1 MSENIRK
8 EIISWIK
15 LVATAFIIAFLLKT
29 YIFQIAYVKGPSMEP
44 TLYEGQILIVSK
56 LSYRVGEPS
65 RGDIVV
71 LSDNLEHKDLIK
83 RVIGLPGDNVDIR
96 DGYVYIDGEL
106 LKEDYIQVPTYANEF
121 QQSQVPENKYFVL
134 GDNRPESRDSR
145 SDSLGFVD
153 RENILGKAVFRLWP
167 LNKFGTIK

>member
-1 MSENIRK
+1 MSENIKK

-15 LVATAFIIAFLLKT
+15 LIVTAFIIAFLLKT
-29 YIFQIAYVKGPSMEP
+29 FIFQIAYVKGPSMEP

-56 LSYRVGEPS
+56 LNYRIGTPK

-71 LSDNLEHKDLIK
+71 LSDDLEHKDLIK
-83 RVIGLPGDNVDIR
+83 RVIGIPGNNVAIR
-96 DGYVYIDGEL
+96 DGFVYIDGEL
-106 LKEDYIQVPTYANEF
+106 LEEDYINVPTYENGFEE
-121 QQSQVPENKYFVL
+121 SKVPEDKYFVL

-153 RENILGKAVFRLWP
+153 RKNIMGKAVFRLWP
-167 LNKFGTIK
+167 LNKIGTIK